1 MEDVMGLTEA
11 IVIGTVGS
19 ITILSLFVVL
29 PWMILHF
36 ISKARSSSGLSEE
49 DSRMLADL
57 WRSAKAMER
66 RIESLEKLLDDDAAP
81 ARPRPASSHKG
92 EIN

>member
-1 MEDVMGLTEA
+1 MDGISATEA
-11 IVIGTVGS
+11 IVAGTLGS
-19 ITILSLFVVL
+19 VTILSLFVVL

-36 ISKARSSSGLSEE
+36 ISKARSNSGLSEE

-57 WRSAKAMER
+57 WRSARAMER
-66 RIESLEKLLDDDAAP
+66 RIETLEKLVDEDAAP
-81 ARPRPASSHKG
+81 ARPRPSTSHKG